1 MKVILFLLTV
11 FCCIDVNAQENNSEE
26 ELRKAVE
33 IGFRNYV
40 YSLDHNYDSINKATI
55 YFEQYVTALRKSETK
70 NFAERAFDSWKILRW
85 LSQIYC
91 YTGSCKERELLPFI
105 FDYYG
110 KHMPRATESLFY
122 AVEPAFEYYNSCG
135 DLAAF
140 EALCLKL
147 TDAVDKSEKY
157 NFFLSICKYFQSIA
171 FIQKNEVSQGMSF
184 LEKALELSHKEES
197 KYRGTFIHKYY
208 LLISNS
214 LVQGYTFKGNYE
226 KAIEIINK
234 IEENVKDAYTV
245 KSQQYFLL
253 EGTKLEL
260 FVKKGLF
267 LDAKKLVVELDSLC
281 KTPNALDKTFIDNYQ
296 SVINNFK
303 VQLKLENVTSE
314 TQSAENEEKY
324 QQIYS
329 ELIDGNC
336 TYANRLFQNVIL
348 PYERNLNNYN
358 LSEYCDL
365 VSNYA
370 ELLTSTHNYQFAI
383 SYLTRADSL
392 VACISKVDLFASRI
406 FKEKLGMVYYA
417 SKNYM
422 LAIKYLNEA
431 KKMYELAGDHSLKYY
446 SCLGDLIDV
455 YLDSGD
461 YAYGKLLVD
470 ELNDL
475 AAETFSSDEFSL
487 YRNLF
492 QGIIGAIYARLGY
505 KFEAQKILEKA
516 YSDKSVSHIGNQW
529 DKVRRILGLS
539 YIQDNNLEKGIELFE
554 TTLRLG
560 KDEVEKELALKVLV
574 GCCGMQKNKE
584 GISYLKEYN
593 HKKHET
599 INRVLRSSNKIKL
612 ENMWEDCK
620 EDLMYMNNYMLKV
633 FEQSPEI
640 SQLAYDNAL
649 FVKQN
654 ISDDPLR
661 EYSWKNVQNSLNEHD
676 VALEFIVTSEKFYER
691 NSLRYG
697 ALLIRKESQS
707 PIYIDLCDT
716 ENVDSLFRNIIHTDK
731 DFINNTYSTKNNG
744 IYKLIFKKLE
754 QYLKKNDVIYYSPV
768 GFLCFIN
775 FELLGD
781 GKQRLNE
788 NYTLHQVSST
798 AVIDDIKKKQFNCNG
813 KFAIYGG
820 VSYDESMDE
829 FVQAANTFKIYE
841 NQTNDVLQKLL
852 EKEPKMRGAVEGFL
866 QGSLNEVLYIEDLL
880 NKNDKNVELFVGSR
894 ANEESLKAFSG
905 NPPQVL
911 HLSTHGFLLSTT
923 DDQRHH
929 RNLIENIET
938 IGYERETSLL
948 HSGLLLAGAEKAWRG
963 ETIPKGLEDGIV
975 SAFEL
980 SQLNLKGCDL
990 VVLSACET
998 GLGFIKTFCGEIG
1011 LKQAL
1016 KQAGVGTIV
1025 FSLWQIP
1032 DEASAMLMQN
1042 FYNFIIQ
1049 GIHPRLALKKAQTKV
1064 SKIYKQPYFWAG
1076 FSVID

>member
-1 MKVILFLLTV
+1 MKVLFFLLTV
-11 FCCIDVNAQENNSEE
+11 FCCIDINAQENDSEE
-26 ELRKAVE
+26 ELRKAVDT
-33 IGFRNYV
+33 GFHNYV
-40 YSLDHNYDSINKATI
+40 YSMEHNYDSIDKATI
-55 YFEQYVTALRKSETK
+55 YFEQYVTALRQNETM
-70 NFAERAFDSWKILRW
+70 NFAERAFDSWKVLRW

-91 YTGSCKERELLPFI
+91 YTGSCKEKELLTFI

-122 AVEPAFEYYNSCG
+122 AVEPAFEYYNSRG
-135 DLAAF
+135 ELPAF
-140 EALCLKL
+140 EELCLKL
-147 TDAVDKSEKY
+147 TKAVEKSEKY
-157 NFFLSICKYFQSIA
+157 DFFLSICKYFQSIA
-171 FIQKNEVSQGMSF
+171 FIKKNETTQG
-184 LEKALELSHKEES
+184 LALLKKALDLSHKEELN
-197 KYRGTFIHKYY
+197 YRGTFIHKYY

-214 LVQGYTFKGNYE
+214 IVQGYTFQGNYKE
-226 KAIEIINK
+226 AIATINK

-245 KSQQYFLL
+245 KSQQYLLL

-260 FVKKGLF
+260 CVKNGLF
-267 LDAKKLVVELDSLC
+267 LEAKNLVVELDSLC
-281 KTPNALDKTFIDNYQ
+281 KTPNAWDRSFIDNYQ

-303 VQLKLENVTSE
+303 VQLKIDNVSSE

-329 ELIDGNC
+329 ELVVGNC
-336 TYANRLFQNVIL
+336 ANANRLFQNAVL

-365 VSNYA
+365 VANYA
-370 ELLTSTHNYQFAI
+370 EMLTSTHNYQFAI

-392 VACISKVDLFASRI
+392 VTCMSKVDLYASRI

-417 SKNYM
+417 SKNNM

-446 SCLGDLIDV
+446 NCLGELIDV
-455 YLDSGD
+455 YLDFGD

-470 ELNDL
+470 EFSDRVI
-475 AAETFSSDEFSL
+475 ETLGSDEFSL
-487 YRNLF
+487 YRNLL
-492 QGIIGAIYARLGY
+492 QGIIGGIYARLGY
-505 KFEAQKILEKA
+505 KFEAQKILEKV
-516 YSDKSVSHIGNQW
+516 YSDNSVSHIGNQW

-539 YIQDNNLEKGIELFE
+539 YIQDNNLEKGIELFK
-554 TTLRLG
+554 TTLRIG
-560 KDEVEKELALKVLV
+560 KDDVEKELALKILV
-574 GCCGMQKNKE
+574 GCCGMQKNKK

-599 INRVLRSSNKIKL
+599 IKRVCSSSNKINL
-612 ENMWEDCK
+612 ENLWEDCK
-620 EDLMYMNNYMLKV
+620 EDLMYMNNYLLKV

-654 ISDDPLR
+654 LSDESLQ
-661 EYSWKNVQNSLNEHD
+661 EYSWKNIQDSLSEHD

-697 ALLIRKESQS
+697 VLLIRKESQS

-716 ENVDSLFRNIIHTDK
+716 ENIDSLFRNIIHTDK
-731 DFINNTYSTKNNG
+731 DFINNIYSTKNNG
-744 IYKLIFKKLE
+744 IYNLIFKKLE
-754 QYLKKNDVIYYSPV
+754 PYLKKNDVIYYSPV

-781 GKQRLNE
+781 GKHRLNE
-788 NYTLHQVSST
+788 SYTLHQVSST
-798 AVIDDIKKKQFNCNG
+798 AVINDLKKKQFNCNG

-829 FVQAANTFKIYE
+829 FVQAANTYKIYE
-841 NQTNDVLQKLL
+841 GQTNEMLQKLL
-852 EKEPKMRGAVEGFL
+852 ENEPNNRGAVVGFL

-880 NKNDKNVELFVGSR
+880 KKNAKQVKLFVGSH

-911 HLSTHGFLLSTT
+911 HISTHGFLLSTT

-929 RNLIENIET
+929 RNLLENIET

-998 GLGFIKTFCGEIG
+998 GLGFVNPFCGEIG

-1032 DEASAMLMQN
+1032 DDASAMLMQS

-1049 GIHPRLALKKAQTKV
+1049 GIHPRLALKKAQSNISKV
-1064 SKIYKQPYFWAG
+1064 YKQPYFWAG
-1076 FSVID
+1076 FSIID